1 MCNKN
6 VDIKFSV
13 HDTFLEYPS
22 SGTLKAKIL
31 ENQIIL
37 NSFITMVPSSDSTNV
52 PASLFTT
59 TVPFVLEPENKRNQ
73 NYIILCRNFLEL

>member
-37 NSFITMVPSSDSTNV
+37 K
-52 PASLFTT
+52 SL
-59 TVPFVLEPENKRNQ
+59 EQENQRA
-73 NYIILCRNFLEL
+73 